1 MNYICLILIIIICF
15 CCYRKEKSLFSPSV
29 SFSLLYVFIF
39 ILSSF
44 GWFGIYDASD
54 SAFELITLGVILF
67 VTGALCQ
74 SVLLS
79 RRRKIPSPI
88 RIRSEEAVGLREKVY
103 WIMIFIL
110 LVALS
115 VSAVIVI
122 IFLLS
127 GGSIGDLYLVA
138 AAATDGEDNELSK
151 NPFQNLLESYVA
163 YPLLY
168 LIVPVSIVE
177 FFHTY
182 KKKYIIVA
190 IILALIRVV
199 LDARRTYLAAFIMMF
214 VVCAILHIKDI
225 KKADKEMKKKIRS
238 FLKYSIVLVAV
249 FVYLFSFISQ
259 QRSIAKLGE
268 DDSSILQTLTYYYG
282 GCVQFFGNCINTFK
296 FEYTYGFSSLRGFF
310 APFFG
315 VFRLFGAASPDVL
328 EYANDYLVQL
338 HSQTIQISPSK
349 TYNSFATCFFQF
361 YCDGGVIGIIVLSF
375 SFGFLAQS
383 LYNKMKTLKS
393 KRAEATYLFFYANI
407 LMLSFVNMETV
418 QALNFWPLILVRL
431 LYPSIRTSHKKTS
444 LK

>member
-1 MNYICLILIIIICF
+1 MNYICIIVILVMCY
-15 CCYRKEKSLFSPSV
+15 CSYRKEKDLFSPSV
-29 SFSLLYVFIF
+29 SFSLLYAFIF
-39 ILSSF
+39 ILASF
-44 GWFGIYDASD
+44 GWFGIYGAPDV
-54 SAFELITLGVILF
+54 AFELITLGVILF
-67 VTGALCQ
+67 VAGAMTH

-79 RRRKIPSPI
+79 GRRRYFAPI
-88 RIRSEEAVGLREKVY
+88 RVGSDEGGKLRKKVY
-103 WIMIFIL
+103 WIMIFVL
-110 LVALS
+110 LIVIS

-122 IFLLS
+122 LFLVS

-151 NPFQNLLESYVA
+151 NPFQILLESYIA

-182 KKKYIIVA
+182 KKRYIAVA

-199 LDARRTYLAAFIMMF
+199 LDARRTYLAAFIMMI
-214 VVCAILHIKDI
+214 VVCAIVHRKDI
-225 KKADKEMKKKIRS
+225 KYADVKMKRKMKA
-238 FLKYSIVLVAV
+238 FLKYSVILVVV
-249 FVYLFSFISQ
+249 FGYLFAFVSQ
-259 QRSIAKLGE
+259 QRSIAQHGQ

-296 FEYTYGFSSLRGFF
+296 VEYTYGFSSLRGFF

-315 VFRLFGAASPDVL
+315 VFKLFGATSPDVL

-338 HSQTIQISPSK
+338 HTQTIQISPTKS
-349 TYNSFATCFFQF
+349 YNSFATAFFQF
-361 YCDGGVIGIIVLSF
+361 YCDGGLIGIIVF
-375 SFGFLAQS
+375 SFVFGFIAQRF
-383 LYNKMKTLKS
+383 YDKMKNQNS
-393 KRAEATYLFFYANI
+393 KRAEAAYIFFYANI

-418 QALNFWPLILVRL
+418 QALNFWPLILVRF
-431 LYPSIRTSHKKTS
+431 LYPSIRVSHNKPL